1 MKITITKQKPDAV
14 QRFFSAPLSFSQKV
28 VVKKL
33 LIVEQLLERMKSI
46 GLNRCKL
53 AEKMA
58 VSPARITS
66 MLDGTNNFTIE
77 TLMRAADAVDGELS
91 MTIAPKGQQV
101 KWVTYSQADVH
112 ASFLPIRQVQ
122 PEPAATFTLSTPV
135 RDDHAHA
142 A

>member
-1 MKITITKQKPDAV
+1 MNIKITKQKPDEV

-46 GLNRCKL
+46 GINRTKL
-53 AEKMA
+53 AERME
-58 VSPARITS
+58 VSPARVTS

-77 TLMRAADAVDGELS
+77 TLMRAAEAVESELALALS
-91 MTIAPKGQQV
+91 PKGQQV
-101 KWVTYSQADVH
+101 KWVTYSEEDIH
-112 ASFLPIRQVQ
+112 ASFLPSRQSQ
-122 PEPAATFTLSTPV
+122 PAATTVFSMGAPT
-135 RDDHAHA
+135 RDDEAHA